1 MTLKISVAY
10 NGAVAKVY
18 EKMVVMP
25 SGNQLGNLSAMARPT
40 ILLAEPEPDQALS
53 VRKLVIESAKFNVI
67 TAHNGNEALELF
79 QAFQNVSG
87 VVVHSQLSG
96 VDCESVIRKVKET
109 VPDAVTIFLPAGI
122 AAQCKGA
129 DHTVSSYDPE
139 ALLDLLRRLFGDPRA
154 EGLKIRKWNEL
165 VNLDLTRYPL
175 LVAGV

>member
-1 MTLKISVAY
+1 
-10 NGAVAKVY
+10 
-18 EKMVVMP
+18 
-25 SGNQLGNLSAMARPT
+25 MARPT

-109 VPDAVTIFLPAGI
+109 VPDAVTIFLPAGV

-154 EGLKIRKWNEL
+154 EGLKIPQVQR
-165 VNLDLTRYPL
+165 
-175 LVAGV
+175 AG